1 MFKFNN
7 KTQNDVTDTYFT
19 PFCSFSIADFE
30 KVNVSW
36 EGPIDLNLNLSS
48 ECDIPFVNPSLV
60 PSSTKNH

>member
-30 KVNVSW
+30 KVNVS
-36 EGPIDLNLNLSS
+36 ENIDLNLNLSS

-60 PSSTKNH
+60 PSSTKSH